1 MGGTEIKTAL
11 PAPADRLAQPVPLPA
26 LTLRI
31 AGRSERG
38 QRANNEDRFLAVRV
52 ERVTTPVA
60 TNIPADHLRF
70 VPSQT
75 CWAVAVADGM
85 GGHAAGEVAS
95 TLALSRALEFSQ
107 QGSRSFVSI
116 GEAEVREI
124 MARLESIL
132 TSVDRAV
139 SEQGA
144 SRAGCAGM
152 GTTLTAAAAAGD
164 CLFVCH
170 AGDSR
175 LYLLRQGT
183 LTRLTRDHT
192 MAQELVDAGLMDADE
207 TKAHP
212 AHHVLTQMIGRGDA
226 DFDLRLV
233 RLQQADRVVLTT
245 DGVTDAVNDRDI
257 ERLATNGDC
266 TAACNALI
274 ERALE
279 AGASDNV
286 TVLVADVELQTSV
299 EAGLQPR

>member
-1 MGGTEIKTAL
+1 MGGTDIKTA
-11 PAPADRLAQPVPLPA
+11 PPRSADRPQPHALLPA
-26 LTLRI
+26 LTLRV
-31 AGRSERG
+31 AGRSECG
-38 QRANNEDRFLAVRV
+38 PRANNEDRFLAVRV

-60 TNIPADHLRF
+60 TNIPADQLRF

-75 CWAVAVADGM
+75 CWALAVADGM

-124 MARLESIL
+124 TARLESIF

-144 SRAGCAGM
+144 TREGCADM
-152 GTTLTAAAAAGD
+152 GTTLTAAAATGD

-175 LYLLRQGT
+175 LYLLREGS

-192 MAQELVDAGLMDADE
+192 MAQALVDAGLLDAGE
-207 TKAHP
+207 MQAHP

-274 ERALE
+274 ERAL
-279 AGASDNV
+279 AVGASDNV
-286 TVLVADVELQTSV
+286 TVLVADVDLK
-299 EAGLQPR
+299 A

>member
-1 MGGTEIKTAL
+1 MSGTDTKTAP
-11 PAPADRLAQPVPLPA
+11 PASADRAQPHALLPS
-26 LTLRI
+26 LTLRV
-31 AGRSERG
+31 AGRSECG

-52 ERVTTPVA
+52 ERATTPVA
-60 TNIPADHLRF
+60 TNIPAGDLRF
-70 VPSQT
+70 VPLQT
-75 CWAVAVADGM
+75 SWAIAVADGM

-124 MARLESIL
+124 MARLESVL
-132 TSVDRAV
+132 ASVDRAV
-139 SEQGA
+139 SEQSA
-144 SRAGCAGM
+144 TRAGCAGM

-175 LYLLRQGT
+175 LYLLREGR

-192 MAQELVDAGLMDADE
+192 MAQELVDAGLMDAGE
-207 TKAHP
+207 TKGHP

-233 RLQQADRVVLTT
+233 RLQQADRIVLTT
-245 DGVTDAVNDRDI
+245 DGVTDALNDKDI

-286 TVLVADVELQTSV
+286 TALVADVELKT
-299 EAGLQPR
+299 